1 MSVTFSAMANVA
13 SQSAQNFGLASAN
26 SMGLGQSEANGLA
39 VTNLLGGDSSSNSGP
54 MTKQEFGA
62 SVVTQ
67 TIGMLNSDGNN
78 NSGSGLGMDFQMS
91 VLGAGLA
98 GKGGII
104 NTFG

>member
-13 SQSAQNFGLASAN
+13 SQSAQNYGLAKAN
-26 SMGLGQSEANGLA
+26 SLGLGQTEANALA
-39 VTNLLGGDSSSNSGP
+39 ITNLVGGDSSGNAGP

-67 TIGMLNSDGNN
+67 TVDNLNHGRRKSHGPGV
-78 NSGSGLGMDFQMS
+78 SMDFQMK
-91 VLGAGLA
+91 VLGAGLT

-104 NTFG
+104 NTIG